1 MKKSNSLQGTY
12 EIVKEVGKRTA
23 VSDLLGRILFLKID
37 KIAFD
42 ELRNKNFKIV
52 TSVDGK
58 IHNVRHA
65 EKLPKRKVLVKD
77 HATKT
82 SAPSEQSAPSVE
94 NLIENDWMEIA
105 SPEQFENLTPDSSP
119 IQVRS
124 KFWSG
129 TCRCLNLCQA
139 LLESLWVVA
148 LGPVQ
153 RPAG

>member
-23 VSDLLGRILFLKID
+23 VSDLSGRILFLKID

-119 IQVRS
+119 IQVLER
-124 KFWSG
+124 
-129 TCRCLNLCQA
+129 NLQMSQP
-139 LLESLWVVA
+139 LPS
-148 LGPVQ
+148 PT
-153 RPAG
+153 